1 MSTTAIMAESDLS
14 TFHEEP
20 CNLCGGSNY
29 DIVYPSSLRAD
40 PGPDSV
46 KITDGEYNVCGQ
58 IVLCNDCG
66 LACVNPRQPSE
77 TVVSLYSQMEDETYH
92 HEAAGRKRAFRKILK
107 QMMKLGGPHD
117 VPPRLLDVG
126 AATGLLL
133 QEAEQLG
140 WRASGVEPSI
150 WAAEVAKDTYGLDVH
165 CGTLEDSPFASGEF
179 DFVTAV
185 DVIEHVA
192 DPRGLLEAIGQKLKS
207 DGIVCVVTPD
217 FDSFVAKFLKQNWWH
232 VRQAHIYYF
241 TEKSLERLL
250 DETGYRIIKKKRYAW
265 TFSVD
270 YWASRFEN
278 FSPPIFSFAQFL
290 KRRALFRPAFKW
302 NIRINF
308 MDSFEWYLKRK

>member
-1 MSTTAIMAESDLS
+1 MPTTAIMTAEDLS

-20 CNLCGGSNY
+20 CNLCGGSDY
-29 DIVYPSSLRAD
+29 DVVYPSSLRSE

-58 IVLCNDCG
+58 IVRCNDCG
-66 LACVNPRQPSE
+66 LACVNPRQASE

-92 HEAAGRKRAFRKILK
+92 QEAAGRKTAFRRILT
-107 QMMKLGGPHD
+107 QMMKLVGPLD
-117 VPPRLLDVG
+117 APPRLLDVG

-140 WRASGVEPSI
+140 WSASGVEPSS
-150 WAAEVAKDTYGLDVH
+150 WAARVAKEEYGLDVH
-165 CGTLEDSPFASGEF
+165 CGTLEDSPFASEEF

-185 DVIEHVA
+185 DVVEHVA
-192 DPRGLLEAIGQKLKS
+192 DPRGLLEAIRHKIKPA
-207 DGIVCVVTPD
+207 GILCVVTPD

-250 DETGYRIIKKKRYAW
+250 DEAGYKIMKKKRYGW

-278 FSPPIFSFAQFL
+278 FNRAVFVLSQFL

-308 MDSFEWYLKRK
+308 MDSFEWYLTKK